1 MVERKPIT
9 VIEKL
14 PADTTQPARRSGG
27 IGPNLLPAVIVL
39 VSTLL
44 LIMATKAM
52 NPGSGMAQQINGVLV
67 TSIFLVVASF
77 GQGLAILLG
86 GVDLSIGVVIGLSAM
101 TISVLTNGRDS
112 ALPWAIPVTLASC
125 TAIGVVNGVGI
136 ALGGIPPFIMTLASG
151 MTFFGVGLGFTS
163 GLAQEPVAPA
173 LQALMSSRWLGV
185 QIPVYLIVAFVI
197 LAMLLQNGTSEGRK
211 LYALGSSPGAA
222 KVLGLPIVGLT
233 ILAYAISGF
242 CAGVSGLFLAG
253 YSSAAT
259 LDMGNPLLL
268 PTIAAVVIGGAR
280 VTGGKGLYLGTFAG
294 ALFLSAL
301 ETVITVLSLSQGLR
315 DIIEGAIIVIALL
328 LQSENWSVPRRRSS
342 TNKEMVS

>member
-1 MVERKPIT
+1 MAEPKPI
-9 VIEKL
+9 VVAEPL
-14 PADTTQPARRSGG
+14 PAGTAQPARSWGG
-27 IGPNLLPAVIVL
+27 IKPDLLAAAVVL
-39 VSTLL
+39 ISTIL
-44 LIMATKAM
+44 LILATKAM
-52 NPGSGMAQQINGVLV
+52 NPGSGMMQQFNAVLV

-101 TISVLTNGRDS
+101 MISVLTNGQDD
-112 ALPWAIPVTLASC
+112 ALPWAIPATLASC
-125 TAIGVVNGVGI
+125 AAIGVVNGMGI

-151 MTFFGVGLGFTS
+151 ITFFGVGLGFTS

-173 LQALMSSRWLGV
+173 LETLMSGHWFGV

-222 KVLGLPIVGLT
+222 QVLGLPIAGLT

-242 CAGVSGLFLAG
+242 CAGLSGLLLAG

-328 LQSENWSVPRRRSS
+328 LQSEKWEALRR
-342 TNKEMVS
+342 